1 MARPALKIRWT
12 PLAADDLSSAHEFL
26 VEQNRSAAG
35 KLIDRTLTAI
45 EVLGRFP
52 QMGRPGRVEG
62 TRELVVAPF
71 IVAYRV
77 TGTEVQILSILH
89 AARQWPDKQLATGD

>member
-1 MARPALKIRWT
+1 MKIRWT

-26 VEQNRSAAG
+26 IEQNRSAAG
-35 KLIDRTLTAI
+35 KLMDRIFTAI

-52 QMGRPGRVEG
+52 EMGRPGRVEG
-62 TRELVVAPF
+62 TRELVIAPF

-77 TGTEVQILSILH
+77 TGTEVQVLSILH
-89 AARQWPDKQLATGD
+89 GGRKWPEKL

>member
-1 MARPALKIRWT
+1 VARQPLRVRWT
-12 PLAADDLSSAHEFL
+12 QLAADDLSSAYEFL

-35 KLIDRTLTAI
+35 KLIDRILTAI

-52 QMGRPGRVEG
+52 EMGRPGRVDG

-77 TGTEVQILSILH
+77 TRTEVQILSILH
-89 AARQWPDKQLATGD
+89 AARKWPEKL

>member
-1 MARPALKIRWT
+1 MARAALKVRWT

-35 KLIDRTLTAI
+35 KLIDRILTAI

-52 QMGRPGRVEG
+52 EMGRPGRVEG
-62 TRELVVAPF
+62 TRELVVPPF

-77 TGTEVQILSILH
+77 TATDVQILSILQ
-89 AARQWPDKQLATGD
+89 AARKWPEKLPGK

>member
-1 MARPALKIRWT
+1 MARALRIRWT
-12 PLAADDLSSAHEFL
+12 RLAADDLSSAYEFL

-35 KLIDRTLTAI
+35 KLIDRILTAI
-45 EVLGRFP
+45 EVLGRFSE
-52 QMGRPGRVEG
+52 MGRPGRVEG

-77 TGTEVQILSILH
+77 IATEVQILSILH
-89 AARQWPDKQLATGD
+89 AARKWPEKL